1 MTKSSRNWLLGIG
14 TVVLL
19 VWLTKYFSEA
29 EMRRLDKEVDRLCA
43 IDGGV
48 RIYET
53 VRLPASKFHELGQ
66 PLVPQ
71 GGKDDTGFG
80 YYKRLQTITLEGPG
94 QAPGAQLIRNQSQV
108 IRTGDG
114 KVIAE
119 VVWYTRSGGY
129 WLEGLPGVGHGRNC
143 PGPYPADFERRV
155 FIKE

>member
-1 MTKSSRNWLLGIG
+1 
-14 TVVLL
+14 
-19 VWLTKYFSEA
+19 
-29 EMRRLDKEVDRLCA
+29 
-43 IDGGV
+43 
-48 RIYET
+48 
-53 VRLPASKFHELGQ
+53 
-66 PLVPQ
+66 
-71 GGKDDTGFG
+71 
-80 YYKRLQTITLEGPG
+80 
-94 QAPGAQLIRNQSQV
+94 V